1 MPFNSKRKAKRLGFY
16 IVFMFAISQ
25 PLVPCTAA
33 VMIPLPP
40 VAIHRLLHIEQDRIL
55 SNKNGY
61 P

>member
-1 MPFNSKRKAKRLGFY
+1 
-16 IVFMFAISQ
+16 MFAISQ